1 MSQELRSLR
10 WFALGLAIVAGCM
23 AACGSQTVTID
34 TIPTRATLP
43 DSVKYYHIPIEANDW
58 DELCVARRLEEDPF
72 MGFSCLPMKE
82 VRVWAHGRLKAN

>member
-1 MSQELRSLR
+1 MTR
-10 WFALGLAIVAGCM
+10 WLPLLVALAFSFG

-43 DSVKYYHIPIEANDW
+43 DSVKYYHIPIEAAPW
-58 DELCVARRLEEDPF
+58 DELCVAKLLSDP
-72 MGFSCLPMKE
+72 GPPIGYSCLPMKE